1 MRIVRK
7 LILLLVTVLVFGCFS
22 VPAWAVFRQPRG
34 LKEIGDSAFEGVS
47 MPETCVIPY
56 GTEKTGARAFV
67 GTADESSPAEWGSRK
82 VP

>member
-1 MRIVRK
+1 MRPARRW
-7 LILLLVTVLVFGCFS
+7 ILLLIAVLACSCFS
-22 VPAWAVFRQPRG
+22 TRALAVFRMPG
-34 LKEIGDSAFEGVS
+34 SLKEIGDSAFEGVP

-56 GTEKTGARAFV
+56 GTEKTGSRAFA